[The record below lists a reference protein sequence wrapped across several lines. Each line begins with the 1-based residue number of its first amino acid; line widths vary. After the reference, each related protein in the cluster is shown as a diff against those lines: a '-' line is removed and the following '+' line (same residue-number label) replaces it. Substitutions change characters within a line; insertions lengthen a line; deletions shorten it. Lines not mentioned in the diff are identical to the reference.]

1 MMNDPNVNYY
11 EAVEAY
17 NTYFQSHELPGE
29 EEEEELMGSTP
40 EARAE
45 FEKEM
50 KRENKKIR
58 TDKQRAEL
66 VEREQMTYQVKRF
79 RNWMREVLPF
89 VQENGHILTM
99 EERAEIWRKQQAEKK

>member
-11 EAVEAY
+11 EAVEAF
-17 NTYFQSHELPGE
+17 NTYFKSHELPGE

-79 RNWMREVLPF
+79 RNWMHEVLPF